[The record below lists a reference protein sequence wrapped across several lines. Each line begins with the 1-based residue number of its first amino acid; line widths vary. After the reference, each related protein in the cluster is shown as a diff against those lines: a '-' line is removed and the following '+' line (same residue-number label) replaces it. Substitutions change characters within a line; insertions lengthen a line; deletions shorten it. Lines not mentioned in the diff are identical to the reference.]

1 MSVCTKRSV
10 QIFLYKNPFNRCRQH
25 PMSKEQAIHQ
35 FAPIFSQY
43 GYDGA
48 TLTRL
53 SQATGLG
60 KASLYHHFRGGKED
74 MAAAVLEQFA
84 QKLTE
89 QVLVP
94 LTVDLSTGGQSTR
107 ERLHAMTTNLRG
119 VYDNGHTA
127 CLLEAISVGDANQ
140 LFRSTLHTIMAAWIT
155 SITQVLV
162 AANLPTPIARQRSIE
177 AAIAVEGALVVS
189 RVMGDT
195 AAFEDALTRLPCL
208 LLRPVD
214 GP

>member
-1 MSVCTKRSV
+1 
-10 QIFLYKNPFNRCRQH
+10 
-25 PMSKEQAIHQ
+25 MSKEQAIHQ

-74 MAAAVLEQFA
+74 MAAAVLEHFTQT
-84 QKLTE
+84 LTE
-89 QVLVP
+89 RVLVP
-94 LTVDLSTGGQSTR
+94 LTTDHDTDGQSSPH
-107 ERLHAMTTNLRG
+107 ERLQAMTASLREF
-119 VYDNGHTA
+119 YDNGHTA

-140 LFRSTLHTIMAAWIT
+140 IFRSALHSIMTAWIAAM
-155 SITQVLV
+155 TQVLV
-162 AANLPTPIARQRSIE
+162 AANIPAPIARQRGVE

-189 RVMGDT
+189 RVLGDIT
-195 AAFEDALTRLPCL
+195 AFDDALTRLPDQ
-208 LLRPVD
+208 LLRPID
-214 GP
+214 EP